1 MVRPLSPLTRPAA
14 DRLHTDWFDHHTF
27 ETNTAT
33 VSRLSD
39 LLDSPYTFIPESN
52 IEHMHANL
60 FMRTLAVPYPSS
72 NTILATYLDMLA
84 CHCDPARGSSATLR
98 DYLVFREVDVGMPI
112 CRELLYWTDDLPLTA
127 AESALLAPL
136 ERIANYHVSIMNDVF
151 SFEREWKAA
160 KTLGQGA
167 VLVNGVRIL
176 ADEMGVSVG
185 AAKRLCFALARA
197 WEVEFLEMAESVMSG
212 VEGEEAVRLARAVKG
227 IERRMTGAEG
237 FSWRT
242 SRYL

>member
-1 MVRPLSPLTRPAA
+1 
-14 DRLHTDWFDHHTF
+14 
-27 ETNTAT
+27 
-33 VSRLSD
+33 
-39 LLDSPYTFIPESN
+39 
-52 IEHMHANL
+52 MHADL
-60 FMRTLAVPYPSS
+60 FIRILSVPSPSS
-72 NTILATYLDMLA
+72 HAILTTYLAMLA
-84 CHCDPARGSSATLR
+84 CHCDPSRGSAVTLR
-98 DYLVFREVDVGMPI
+98 DYLIFREVDVGMPI
-112 CRELLYWTDDLPLTA
+112 CRELLYWTDDLTLTA
-127 AESALLAPL
+127 TETELLAPL

-151 SFEREWKAA
+151 SFEREWDAA
-160 KTLGQGA
+160 QTLGQGA

-197 WEVEFLEMAESVMSG
+197 WEVEFLEMAEGVLNSLNNGSG
-212 VEGEEAVRLARAVKG
+212 SDGVKDEEEATTTRLARAIKG